1 MDAAGEWRLAP
12 AFDLTYAPGP
22 GGEHYL
28 DIEGEGR
35 RPTRAQVMSL
45 GRKHGLD
52 TKRAAAVIAEVS
64 AAVADWPIRARNAG
78 VSKGSMKMV
87 QDALAKVMADFDTA

>member
-45 GRKHGLD
+45 GKKHGLD
-52 TKRAAAVIAEVS
+52 RKRAAAVIAEVS
-64 AAVADWPIRARNAG
+64 AAVADWPFQARNAG
-78 VSKGSMKMV
+78 VSKGSVKMV
-87 QDALAKVMADFDTA
+87 QGALARVMADFVSV